1 MRILK
6 RRSKL
11 KVFCLSHWKFLLP
24 PLLVVVWGVTGY
36 LLFVFA
42 AFFLAESYAL
52 DVYLNWKQ
60 DAEELGRILDEME
73 KDDDI

>member
-6 RRSKL
+6 RRIKL
-11 KVFCLSHWKFLLP
+11 KVFLISHWKFLLP

-52 DVYLNWKQ
+52 DVYLSWKN
-60 DAEELGRILDEME
+60 DAEEVGRILDEME
-73 KDDDI
+73 EEDDK